1 MGIGKDKL
9 GNTYSVTYHDG
20 TGNIKGA
27 TYTTITTQGHLN
39 LIDSGVTPTSPST
52 GKITIFAEEYAGRVL
67 PSAIGPSGVD
77 YVLQAALYGNTN
89 YVWLAGVAA
98 TPAVTWGTAWTAL
111 NSGTGT
117 IQSHPIK
124 ASTNAMT
131 SLNRANFSTGS
142 TLTGV
147 SGVRSASTTAW
158 LGNAAGLG
166 GFLFFARFGVETV
179 SGTYRALV
187 GLSTNTGTLAA
198 TPAEPSNALIHSIYL
213 AKDTLDSTWHAVT
226 RGSSTG
232 GVNGTNFN
240 KINTG
245 IPVATGQI
253 LDLYIHSAP
262 NSQSVK
268 FYIKDGSTGAD
279 LYVGGVLGTASTL
292 PGNTQ
297 FLYSQIQIA
306 SSSGTTPK
314 LMALNLMYLESDL

>member
-20 TGNIKGA
+20 TGNIRGA
-27 TYTTITTQGHLN
+27 TYATITTQGHLN

-89 YVWLAGVAA
+89 YVWLAGSGVL
-98 TPAVTWGTAWTAL
+98 PAIAWGTAWTAL

-117 IQSHPIK
+117 VQSHPIK

-142 TLTGV
+142 TGTGV
-147 SGVRSASTTAW
+147 SGVRSSSTTVW

-187 GLSTNTGTLAA
+187 GLSLNTSVLGAAVEPSALAA
-198 TPAEPSNALIHSIYL
+198 AGILLI
-213 AKDTLDSTWHAVT
+213 KDTTDTTWQIFVRSA
-226 RGSSTG
+226 TG
-232 GVNGTNFN
+232 ANA

-245 IPVATGQI
+245 IPVTAGDI

-268 FYIKDGSTGAD
+268 FYIKNGATGAD
-279 LYVGGVLGTASTL
+279 LYSSPSAITTNV
-292 PGNTQ
+292 PGNTL
-297 FLYSQIQIA
+297 FLYAQIQIA
-306 SSSGTTPK
+306 STTGTTPK
-314 LMALNLMYLESDL
+314 LIALNKMYLETDL